1 MSEEI
6 NVVLRSGF
14 AFITMLVFTRILGKK
29 TVGQLTTFDYIIGI
43 TIGSIAANLSTMP
56 AERVLPQWLGLGVW
70 VGLAL
75 IFEWVGLKNRTLA
88 RVMDGEPTILVKNGK
103 ILEKNMAA
111 NRYKLSDLTE
121 QLRLK
126 GAFELKDIEYAILE
140 TDGEISVLKKTQVE
154 PVTPQDMQ
162 IPTKYKGVP
171 AEVIQEGKIIEQSL
185 QRLKLSREW
194 LMHEIEKQGIH
205 NIGEIVYA
213 SLDTDGTLY
222 IDRYDDDLR
231 SKFKKQ

>member
-14 AFITMLVFTRILGKK
+14 AFISMLVFTRILGKK

-56 AERVLPQWLGLGVW
+56 ADRILPQWLGLGVW

-75 IFEWVGLKNRTLA
+75 VFEWISLKNRKLA
-88 RVMDGEPTILVKNGK
+88 QVMDGEPTILVKNGK
-103 ILEKNMAA
+103 ILESNMAA
-111 NRYKLSDLTE
+111 NRYKISDLTE

-126 GAFELKDIEYAILE
+126 GAFELKNVEYAILE
-140 TDGEISVLKKTQVE
+140 TDGEISVLKKSQIE
-154 PVTPQDMQ
+154 PVTPQDLK
-162 IPTKYKGVP
+162 IPTKYKGVA
-171 AEVIQEGKIIEQSL
+171 AEVIQEGKIIAQTL
-185 QRLKLSREW
+185 QRLKLSQEW
-194 LMHEIEKQGIH
+194 LMDELEKQGVQDVK
-205 NIGEIVYA
+205 EVVYA

-222 IDRYDDDLR
+222 VDRYDDDMHT
-231 SKFKKQ
+231 KFKKP